1 MILKPVVAATVC
13 GVLLASGGLSRA
25 DGYRPG
31 EYFGLDLSTAL
42 LSPKPLGPP
51 AEFAPV
57 PLQARTDRGSEA
69 AQAGVEP
76 KAEPRIATRTTRMA
90 HRHAGA
96 QAGVEPKARPRFAT
110 RTAKAV
116 HRSAS
121 AQASLAPK
129 AEPKLA
135 PRKTTMAHALGV
147 KPRSAVRTRVAR
159 SRGNPLD
166 AQAFDTR
173 VQVWPCKSGGICNWK
188 R

>member
-1 MILKPVVAATVC
+1 MILKSIFAATVC
-13 GVLLASGGLSRA
+13 GVLLASSGLSRA
-25 DGYRPG
+25 DEYRPG
-31 EYFGLDLSTAL
+31 EYFGLDLSSAL

-57 PLQARTDRGSEA
+57 RLQAMTDRGTEA
-69 AQAGVEP
+69 APASVEP
-76 KAEPRIATRTTRMA
+76 KAPPGIATPSTRIARRN
-90 HRHAGA
+90 AGA
-96 QAGVEPKARPRFAT
+96 RAGIEPKARPKIAT
-110 RTAKAV
+110 RATRLA
-116 HRSAS
+116 HRGTT

-129 AEPKLA
+129 AEPTLA
-135 PRKTTMAHALGV
+135 SRKTRMAHAAGV
-147 KPRSAVRTRVAR
+147 RPRSARTLVTR